1 MKEYLSRCVRTGG
14 RVLAVAVV
22 VASLVTSRAAGAQTP
37 GTVEGTV
44 VEAQTGAPVAEA
56 NVIIEGS
63 GRGATTDESGRYRIV
78 GVPAGEH
85 RVSAQRIG
93 HKKQT
98 KSVTV
103 GAGIENR
110 IDFKLDQ
117 AAAIVAPVVVS
128 MTREMQRRADA
139 SATIEV
145 LDGAEI
151 RRTRASHPAG
161 IMNRVPGVHVADLT
175 GEGHSTAIR
184 QPISTKP
191 LYLYLE
197 DGIPTRST
205 GFFNHNALYE
215 VNIPQAGG
223 IEVLKGPGTA
233 LYGSDAVGG
242 IVNVLTRPTPNTPT
256 AEISAEGGEHGY
268 RRANLT
274 AGGRYGSQGLRFD
287 LNLTHGDGWKQ
298 GSPFDRKSG
307 TIRWE
312 SALGSITTKTV
323 VTGSRISQFDVPAL
337 STAQFDTVPRLNKAP
352 IAYRRVDALRFSS
365 VIEKEGKSTLWSL
378 TPYARHNTM
387 ELLPNWQLSFDPQVW
402 DTRNN
407 SVGALGRVR
416 FDFAPMRTRV
426 ILGTDVDYSPGSFK
440 ADGIT
445 TQRTGPG
452 NVIWSSYTVT
462 AAHYDYDVTY
472 KSVAPYIH
480 AETSPVSRLRL
491 DAGLRYD
498 YSGYDYETRLAPL
511 ATGSHRIPA
520 NTSVDYSHLSPKLGA
535 SLELA
540 PEVNVFAS
548 YRHGFRT
555 PSQSQLFQQ
564 NSAANTVDLEPVKV
578 DSYEAGVRGHVASRL
593 LYQISVYTMKMTDDI
608 LTFITPANTRE
619 AVNAG
624 ATRHK
629 GIEIGLGVALLKD
642 LRLDAAYSNS
652 SQRYVEWVPR
662 EATDPAQRV
671 DYSGNLIETAPHTLG
686 NLLLT
691 YSPSLLGGG
700 RVAVEWTSLGRYATN
715 PENTNF
721 YGGYRV
727 MNLHFNAMPVKNAE
741 VFARLINLTD
751 RKYGEVVTYDAFQR
765 EQFTPGAPRSVFA
778 GLRYSWQR

>member
-1 MKEYLSRCVRTGG
+1 MKIRLCGGGYWSAITFATVIAASVYPIGAAAQETG
-14 RVLAVAVV
+14 
-22 VASLVTSRAAGAQTP
+22 
-37 GTVEGTV
+37 
-44 VEAQTGAPVAEA
+44 
-56 NVIIEGS
+56 IIEGRVVS
-63 GRGATTDESGRYRIV
+63 SPAGVPIAEASVMIEGTNRGTTTDESGRFRIA
-78 GVPAGEH
+78 GVPAGE
-85 RVSAQRIG
+85 RVVIAQRIG
-93 HKKQT
+93 HRKQEKKL
-98 KSVTV
+98 TV
-103 GAGIENR
+103 GSAAVNQV
-110 IDFKLDQ
+110 DFELSE

-151 RRTRASHPAG
+151 RRTRASHPSG

-191 LYLYLE
+191 LYLFLE

-242 IVNVLTRPTPNTPT
+242 IINVLTRPIPKTPSGE
-256 AEISAEGGEHGY
+256 ASLEGGEYGY
-268 RRANLT
+268 KRANLT
-274 AGGRYGSQGLRFD
+274 GGGVFGSQGLRLD
-287 LNLTHGDGWKQ
+287 LNLTHGDGWKD
-298 GSPFDRKSG
+298 GSGFDRKSG

-312 SALGSITTKTV
+312 AAAAGATFKTV
-323 VTGSRISQFDVPAL
+323 LTGSKISQFDVPAL
-337 STAQFDTVPRLNKAP
+337 TIAQFHESPSLNKAP
-352 IAYRRVDALRFSS
+352 IAYRRVDAVRFST
-365 VIEKEGKSTLWSL
+365 VIEKEFKSTLLSL
-378 TPYARHNTM
+378 TPFARYNTM

-407 SVGALGRVR
+407 SAGALARVR
-416 FDFAPMRTRV
+416 MDFAPMRARIV
-426 ILGTDVDYSPGSFK
+426 LGTDLDYSPGSFK

-445 TQRTGPG
+445 TQRSGP
-452 NVIWSSYTVT
+452 NNIIWSGYTVT
-462 AAHYDYDVTY
+462 AKHYDYDVTY
-472 KSVAPYIH
+472 KQVAPYLH
-480 AETSPVSRLRL
+480 AEASPVARLRV

-498 YSGYDYETRLAPL
+498 YSGYDYTTHLAPL
-511 ATGSHRIPA
+511 ATGTHRIPE

-535 SLELA
+535 SYDASPGL
-540 PEVNVFAS
+540 NVFAS

-555 PSQSQLFQQ
+555 PSQNQLFQQ
-564 NSAANTVDLEPVKV
+564 NSADNTVGLEPVKV
-578 DSYEAGVRGHVASRL
+578 DSYEAGIRGQLGARV
-593 LYQISVYTMKMTDDI
+593 LYQVSAYTMKMTDDI

-629 GIEIGLGVALLKD
+629 GIELGVGVALLRD

-662 EATDPAQRV
+662 ESTNPAQRV
-671 DYSGNLIETAPHTLG
+671 DYSGNRIETAPHTLG
-686 NLLLT
+686 NILLT
-691 YSPSLLGGG
+691 YSPRALGGG
-700 RVAVEWTSLGRYATN
+700 RAAVEWTSVGSYATN

-721 YGGYRV
+721 YDGYRT
-727 MNLHFNAMPVKNAE
+727 MNLHFNMMPMRNAE
-741 VFARLINLTD
+741 IFMRVVNLTD
-751 RKYGEVVTYDAFQR
+751 RKYGEVVTYDAFQK
-765 EQFTPGAPRSVFA
+765 EQFTPGSPRSVFA

>member
-1 MKEYLSRCVRTGG
+1 MNITLRGGDYVSAITLVAVIAASVCPVGVAAQETGIIQG
-14 RVLAVAVV
+14 RV
-22 VASLVTSRAAGAQTP
+22 SSRAGVP
-37 GTVEGTV
+37 I
-44 VEAQTGAPVAEA
+44 AEA
-56 NVIIEGS
+56 TVMIKGS
-63 GRGATTDESGRYRIV
+63 GRGTITDETGRYRIA

-85 RVSAQRIG
+85 TVVAQRIG
-93 HKKQT
+93 HRKQE
-98 KSVTV
+98 KTV
-103 GAGIENR
+103 SISAAAVNGV
-110 IDFKLDQ
+110 DFELAE

-242 IVNVLTRPTPNTPT
+242 IINVLTWPTPNTPT
-256 AEISAEGGEHGY
+256 AEISVEGGEHGY

-287 LNLTHGDGWKQ
+287 VNLTHGDGWKD

-312 SALGSITTKTV
+312 SAIGGVTTKTV
-323 VTGSRISQFDVPAL
+323 LTGSKISQFDVPAL
-337 STAQFDTVPRLNKAP
+337 SIAQFDTIPRLNKAP

-387 ELLPNWQLSFDPQVW
+387 EVLPNWQLSFDPQVW

-407 SVGALGRVR
+407 SFGALGRLR
-416 FDFAPMRTRV
+416 FDFAPMRSRL

-440 ADGIT
+440 ADGIS

-452 NVIWSSYTVT
+452 NIIWSDYTVT

-472 KSVAPYIH
+472 KSVAPYVH
-480 AETSPVSRLRL
+480 AEMSPVSRLRI

-511 ATGSHRIPA
+511 ATGAHRIPA
-520 NTSVDYSHLSPKLGA
+520 NTSVDYSHLSPKIGA

-540 PEVNVFAS
+540 PEANIFAS

-555 PSQSQLFQQ
+555 PSQNQLFQQ
-564 NSAANTVDLEPVKV
+564 NSAANTVGLEPVKV
-578 DSYEAGVRGHVASRL
+578 DSYEAGIRGQLGARM
-593 LYQISVYTMKMTDDI
+593 LYQVSAYNMKMTDDI

-629 GIEIGLGVALLKD
+629 GIEIGVGVALLKD
-642 LRLDAAYSNS
+642 LRLDAAYSNA
-652 SQRYVEWVPR
+652 SQRYLEWVPR
-662 EATDPAQRV
+662 ESANPAERV
-671 DYSGNLIETAPHTLG
+671 DYSGNRIETAPHTLG
-686 NLLLT
+686 NVLLT
-691 YSPSLLGGG
+691 YSPSILGGG
-700 RVAVEWTSLGRYATN
+700 RAAVEWTAVGSYATN

-727 MNLHFNAMPVKNAE
+727 MNLHFNATPLKNAE
-741 VFARLINLTD
+741 IFARLINVTD

-765 EQFTPGAPRSVFA
+765 EQYTPGAPRSLFA